1 MSIGYYALPTG
12 NVAAIDDDCAFPPL
26 DYALTE
32 PNGLLAI
39 GGTLNSA
46 RLLNAYR
53 HGIFPWF
60 SQGEPVLWW
69 SPDPRMVLFP
79 EELNISTSLKKVAKK
94 QPVTLSINQ
103 AFRDV
108 ITACS
113 QTPRPDQA
121 GTWLTADMIE
131 AYCEMHAQGYAIS
144 SEAWQDERLVGG
156 CYGIKI
162 GRMFYGES
170 MFHHVSN
177 ASKIAFMHL
186 VSTLKDR
193 QVGLIDC
200 QMRTPLLASF
210 GAREIPRA
218 EFIQH
223 LTRLIDSK
231 HNDTA

>member
-12 NVAAIDDDCAFPPL
+12 DVAAIDDGCDFPPL
-26 DYALTE
+26 ENALTE

-39 GGTLNSA
+39 GGTLNST

-79 EELNISTSLKKVAKK
+79 EELKISTSLKKVAK
-94 QPVTLSINQ
+94 QRRFTLSLNT
-103 AFRDV
+103 AFRHV

-113 QTPRPDQA
+113 AAPRPGQS
-121 GTWLTADMIE
+121 GTWLTPDMIE
-131 AYCEMHAQGYAIS
+131 AYCTLHAQGFAVS
-144 SEAWQDERLVGG
+144 SEAWQDGRLVGG
-156 CYGIKI
+156 CYGIQI

-177 ASKIAFMHL
+177 ASKLAFMHL
-186 VSTLKDR
+186 VQTL
-193 QVGLIDC
+193 QHGHVGLIDC
-200 QMRTPLLASF
+200 QMHTHLLASF

-218 EFIQH
+218 EFMQH
-223 LTRLIDSK
+223 LTRLINLPSV
-231 HNDTA
+231 

>member
-12 NVAAIDDDCAFPPL
+12 DVAAIEDNCDFPPL
-26 DYALTE
+26 ESALTE

-69 SPDPRMVLFP
+69 SPNPRMVLFP

-94 QPVTLSINQ
+94 QPFTLSINQ

-108 ITACS
+108 IIACS

-121 GTWLTADMIE
+121 GTWLTPDMIE

-144 SEAWQDERLVGG
+144 SEAWQDGRLVGG

-177 ASKIAFMHL
+177 ASKIAFMQL
-186 VSTLKDR
+186 VSTLKDW
-193 QVGLIDC
+193 QIGLIDC
-200 QMRTPLLASF
+200 QMYTPLLASF
-210 GAREIPRA
+210 GAREIPRT
-218 EFIQH
+218 EFMQH
-223 LTRLIDSK
+223 LTHLITST
-231 HNDTA
+231 HNDIA